1 MSKNLIM
8 GLAFGYSAAQL
19 KPFILSLRQHYQSDA
34 LIIVSEIT
42 SELQQLFD
50 ENSIRIHITNAP
62 LARHTCQSLRYA
74 IYLECIEQY
83 FSDVN
88 NILLTDVRD
97 VIFQSNPF
105 IEYPKHRLEFF
116 AEAEIFK
123 NCKYNGPWISKVYS
137 NERLAEIIDQYII
150 CGGTTM
156 GSKDGIIDYLKAMIG
171 EIETIHNNENWIV
184 NGKRDYRKDL
194 ML

>member
-74 IYLECIEQY
+74 IYLQ
-83 FSDVN
+83 
-88 NILLTDVRD
+88 
-97 VIFQSNPF
+97 
-105 IEYPKHRLEFF
+105 
-116 AEAEIFK
+116 EICVTF
-123 NCKYNGPWISKVYS
+123 
-137 NERLAEIIDQYII
+137 
-150 CGGTTM
+150 
-156 GSKDGIIDYLKAMIG
+156 
-171 EIETIHNNENWIV
+171 
-184 NGKRDYRKDL
+184 
-194 ML
+194 